1 MLMKK
6 ILIMTLF
13 AVVSLAAYSQNSV
26 TVCVADPS
34 DSPTNIRNAPNGKVV
49 YQMTDSEFCTVDIVS
64 VKNGWWK
71 ITPEVEMWGD
81 DEKTIPLK
89 GSTTG
94 YWIHKSVLGFG
105 IAGDPEGCLRT
116 APSKG
121 AKAVKIALSD
131 YAELYLEPLLIKG
144 SWIKVMS
151 KNKKYTGWMPID
163 RICFNPLTTCP

>member
-26 TVCVADPS
+26 TVCVVDRS
-34 DSPTNIRNAPNGKVV
+34 GSPTNIRNAPNGKVV

-94 YWIHKSVLGFG
+94 YWIH
-105 IAGDPEGCLRT
+105 T
-116 APSKG
+116 PSKG

-131 YAELYLEPLLIKG
+131 YAELYFEPLLIKG

-163 RICFNPLTTCP
+163 RICSNPLTTCP

>member
-6 ILIMTLF
+6 ILLMTLLTI
-13 AVVSLAAYSQNSV
+13 ASLTAYSQKSV
-26 TVCVADPS
+26 TVCVADYS
-34 DSPTNIRNAPNGKVV
+34 GSPTNIRNAPNGKVV
-49 YQMTDSEFCTVDIVS
+49 YQLTDSNLCTVDIIS
-64 VKNGWWK
+64 VNNGWWK

-94 YWIHKSVLGFG
+94 YWIHKSVLGFS
-105 IAGDPEGCLRT
+105 ITGDQKGCLRT

-121 AKAVKIALSD
+121 AKAVNIAQGD
-131 YAELYLEPLLIKG
+131 FGELYLEPLMIKG
-144 SWIKVMS
+144 SWIKVIS

-163 RICFNPLTTCP
+163 RICSNPLTTCP